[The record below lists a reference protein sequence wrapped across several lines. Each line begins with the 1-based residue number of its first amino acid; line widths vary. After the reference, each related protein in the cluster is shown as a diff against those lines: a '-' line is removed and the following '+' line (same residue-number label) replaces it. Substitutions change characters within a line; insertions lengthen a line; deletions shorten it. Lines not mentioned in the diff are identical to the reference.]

1 MLDHVKNFFIGLLTG
16 ASVVTALLMVA
27 VGYSDRLDPASFP
40 LLACSGMFFPF
51 FILANIFFLIVWIFV
66 RWKRVWIPLA
76 GFLLAYV
83 PVRTY
88 FPINIRSEAPEGCI
102 KVVSY
107 NVCAFGGNYKY
118 ENAPDTVA
126 GYLKR
131 LDADIVC
138 LQEDMDGN
146 GRNGY
151 EKMKELYPY
160 NDTVHVSVSPL
171 VINAVGIH
179 TRFPIIRKERIVYDS
194 STNGSVAYFLQ
205 VGTDTVL
212 VINNHLESTHLS
224 NDMRQRYKEVLKG
237 EMEQKDAEA
246 EMHSIFG
253 KLGESMAKRAPQA
266 DAVSRFVESHGQ
278 YPVILCGDFN
288 DTPISYARH
297 TIARNVTDCFVS
309 SGCGLGLSYNQKGF
323 TFRIDNIMCSSH
335 FEPYGCQ
342 VDDVM
347 DASDHYP
354 IFCWL
359 KRVDAVK

>member
-1 MLDHVKNFFIGLLTG
+1 MLDHVKNFFINLLTG
-16 ASVVTALLMVA
+16 ASAVSALLLVA
-27 VGYSDRLDPASFP
+27 VGYSDRLDPVSFP
-40 LLACSGMFFPF
+40 LLACIGMFFPV
-51 FILANIFFLIVWIFV
+51 FILSNIFFLIILVIV
-66 RWKRVWIPLA
+66 RWKRIWIPLV
-76 GFLLAYV
+76 GFALAYV

-88 FPINIRSEAPEGCI
+88 FPINMGGEPPAGCI

-118 ENAPDTVA
+118 DDAVDTVA
-126 GYLKR
+126 DYLKR

-138 LQEDMDGN
+138 LQEDMGGKGGN
-146 GRNGY
+146 GF

-160 NDTVHVSVSPL
+160 NDTVHVSTSPL

-179 TRFPIIRKERIVYDS
+179 TRYPIIRKERIDYDS

-224 NDMRQRYKEVLKG
+224 DDMRQRYKEVLKG
-237 EMEQKDAEA
+237 EMEQEEAEA
-246 EMHSIFG
+246 QMHSIFG
-253 KLGESMAKRAPQA
+253 KLSESMGKRGPQA
-266 DAVSRFVESHGQ
+266 EAVSHYVETYSQ
-278 YPVILCGDFN
+278 YPIILCGDFN

-297 TIARNVTDCFVS
+297 TIARNLTDCFVS

-323 TFRIDNIMCSSH
+323 TFRIDNIMCSDH
-335 FEPYGCQ
+335 FEPYGCR
-342 VDDVM
+342 VDDEM

-359 KRVDAVK
+359 KRIENVK